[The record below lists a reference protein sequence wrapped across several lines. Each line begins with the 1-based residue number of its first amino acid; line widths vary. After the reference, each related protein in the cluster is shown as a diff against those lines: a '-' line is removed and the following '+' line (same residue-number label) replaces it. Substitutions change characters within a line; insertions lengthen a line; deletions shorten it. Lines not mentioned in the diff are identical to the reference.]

1 MSEGYIYA
9 LHNQYLVGILKI
21 GYTTRTPAA
30 RAKELSN
37 TSVPTDFEWVYYAK
51 VREPE
56 SNEARVHVK
65 MASRNVGREFFKV
78 TAEEAR
84 EFIREAVG
92 GSLLFDKLKS
102 PNRRPDDGV
111 GEDGVPSGVHLAWA
125 QRQIRNMD
133 LQTPQDYEREILRA
147 SKNLEEEERRHHE
160 GYASREKVDRAFA
173 LLWLLERRRARVV
186 FPPTPPGPTKLEKE
200 AWKIIGKMNCK
211 TPNDYEKKLKEAKET
226 EEQTSCPRE
235 KELWSVVYSELLR
248 TAKRRFPKRNWGGF

>member
-37 TSVPTDFEWVYYAK
+37 TSVPTDFECVYYAR

-65 MASRNVGREFFKV
+65 MASRKVGREFYKV

-84 EFIREAVG
+84 EFIRAAVG

-111 GEDGVPSGVHLAWA
+111 RDDRGPSGVHLAWA

-133 LQTPQDYEREILRA
+133 LQTLQDYEREILLA
-147 SKNLEEEERRHHE
+147 SKNLQDEIRRHHE
-160 GYASREKVDRAFA
+160 GYASREKVSRAIV
-173 LLWLLERRRARVV
+173 LLRELKRRRDKGIFTKPSRKES
-186 FPPTPPGPTKLEKE
+186 PPG
-200 AWKIIGKMNCK
+200 
-211 TPNDYEKKLKEAKET
+211 
-226 EEQTSCPRE
+226 
-235 KELWSVVYSELLR
+235 LR
-248 TAKRRFPKRNWGGF
+248 KRRKGKKPK